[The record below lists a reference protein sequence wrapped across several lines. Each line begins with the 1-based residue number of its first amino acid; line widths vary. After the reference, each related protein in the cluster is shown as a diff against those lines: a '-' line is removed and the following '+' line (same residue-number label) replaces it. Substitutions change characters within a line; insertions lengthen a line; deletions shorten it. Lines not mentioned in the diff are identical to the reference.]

1 MRIQSDQF
9 IRWVRLRAH
18 GDSRKL
24 ADIAKCHHNT
34 IANAWRDRQAS
45 PHIIR
50 CFEEF
55 YAAREAQVSAQT
67 SGNVTT
73 PA

>member
-9 IRWVRLRAH
+9 LRWTRLRAH
-18 GDSRKL
+18 GDSRRL
-24 ADIAKCHHNT
+24 ANIAQCHHNT

-50 CFEEF
+50 VFEQF
-55 YAAREAQVSAQT
+55 YAARETQVGTQT
-67 SGNVTT
+67 APEVTT
-73 PA
+73 I